1 VPGRRSWVWLA
12 GLGSLPLVAA
22 EAAAAEPQPPPPAL
36 SESTLDAW
44 LDEKPG
50 EIDPASPDPELVA
63 ASLPPRRHGLVIE
76 GSAGAL
82 GHLGNM
88 RDVSPVAP
96 YFRFQLG
103 YELYDWLMLL
113 GQADLALSSTSLANR
128 PPEKRGYALFGMGA
142 GGRLSWQAFTSVGF
156 YLQGDAGFASVDQDV
171 LATYGYPDAD
181 RLRPYAGGSLG
192 VEWFQLS
199 PHYALA
205 LSGGGRSYFQSFDR
219 INGDR
224 APLVWFSSVAIRYA
238 L

>member
-1 VPGRRSWVWLA
+1 MPGRLPWL
-12 GLGSLPLVAA
+12 LGAALCAAPLRAFAA
-22 EAAAAEPQPPPPAL
+22 DTPAPPPL
-36 SESTLDAW
+36 TDETLDAW
-44 LDEKPG
+44 LDEAPG
-50 EIDPASPDPELVA
+50 AVGATALDPELA
-63 ASLPPRRHGLVIE
+63 AATLPPRRRGLVVE

-88 RDVSPVAP
+88 REVSPVAP
-96 YFRFQLG
+96 WFRLQVG

-113 GQADLALSSTSLANR
+113 GQTDVALSSTSLANR
-128 PPEKRGYALFGMGA
+128 PPEKRGYALFGLGA
-142 GGRLSWQAFTSVGF
+142 GARLAWQAFSSVGF
-156 YLQGDAGFASVDQDV
+156 YLQGDAGFASINQDV

-181 RLRPYAGGSLG
+181 RMRPYAGASLG

-205 LSGGGRSYFQSFDR
+205 LSGGGRDYFQSFDR

-224 APLVWFSSVAIRYA
+224 PPLVWFSSVAIRYA